1 MLDGYGIHTMIWD
14 SADERLGDCLVASP
28 ADATGRGLGTRG
40 TNQADKWVGVASRAH
55 GARDPGTHA
64 AGSAPGRA
72 KNMGG
77 CDISA
82 VGRPFLRYNE

>member
-1 MLDGYGIHTMIWD
+1 MD
-14 SADERLGDCLVASP
+14 SDPPLSRASRRDFII
-28 ADATGRGLGTRG
+28 AFLGTRG